1 MNYFDDYRK
10 LLNTALY
17 TVDEFS
23 VLKMEEQLT
32 KLAKS
37 GTPLL
42 VCGNGGSAAITEHL
56 SCDHTKAIAC
66 DTNLNPFVIPLQSNV
81 SLNTAIANDYRYEEV
96 FSRQIR
102 WWPKEFG
109 LLVVSSSGNS
119 SNIVNAVLE
128 AKDKGAVTM
137 AMVGFDGGKVKDLVD
152 ICVHVDSDNYGVVED
167 CHQIIM
173 HSMAQSIR
181 IEHQNHSNLKL

>member
-1 MNYFDDYRK
+1 MNYFDSYRK
-10 LLNTALY
+10 LINKALH

-23 VLKMEEQLT
+23 VNTVKEQLVW
-32 KLAKS
+32 LANNRI
-37 GTPLL
+37 PLL

-56 SCDHTKAIAC
+56 SCDHTKGIAC
-66 DTNLNPFVIPLQSNV
+66 DTDLNPFVIPLQSNV
-81 SLNTAIANDYRYEEV
+81 SLNTAIANDFSYDEV
-96 FSRQIR
+96 FSKQVK

-119 SNIVNAVLE
+119 PNIINAVLE
-128 AKDKGAVTM
+128 AKNKGAITM
-137 AMVGFDGGKVKDLVD
+137 GMVGFDGGKVKDLLEYC
-152 ICVHVDSDNYGVVED
+152 IHVDSDNYGIIED

-181 IEHQNHSNLKL
+181 IKHQNHSNLKL